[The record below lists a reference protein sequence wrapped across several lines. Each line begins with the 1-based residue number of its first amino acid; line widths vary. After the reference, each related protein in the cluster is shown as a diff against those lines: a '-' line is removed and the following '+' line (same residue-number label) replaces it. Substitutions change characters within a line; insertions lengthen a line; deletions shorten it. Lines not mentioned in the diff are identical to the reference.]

1 MTQVPSRP
9 LRATLRLQFHQGF
22 TLEDAV
28 PLVPYFARLGISHVY
43 ASPLLRARAGS
54 MHGYDVV
61 DPTRVNPE
69 LGGEAALRDL
79 VSALHGHDMG
89 LILDIVSNHMA
100 VGGSDNP
107 WWLDLLEWG
116 RLSPYGEFFD
126 IQWHSPDPLMEGQLL
141 LPFLGSD
148 YGVALQDGTLP
159 LCFDAWHG
167 SFHVEHYEHRFPI
180 CPSDYGE
187 LLKTDA
193 PLDAPQAEQL
203 KNLADRFS
211 TLSYQTDAHSLAI
224 PLKAELRDLVSD
236 PSIAQAIERHLKN
249 YDSQTG
255 EGFQRLHNLLER
267 QSYRLASWRTAA
279 DDINWRRFFD
289 INELGGLR
297 VERPAVFEATHAKI
311 FQLVAEG
318 LIDGLRIDHID
329 GLADP
334 RGYCRKLRR
343 RVDSLSPGRHL
354 PIYVEKILGAGET
367 LHRDWSVD
375 GTTGYEFMNQLSL
388 LQTDPRGAQALAER
402 WQRHSE
408 RTADFDQEAQLARQ
422 QILNGSLAGD
432 FESVAQA
439 LLQVARDNLM
449 SRDLTLGAIRRALQ
463 ALIVHFPVYR
473 TYISPLGRSAGDEV
487 FFRQAMDGA
496 RQTLGEADWPVLDC
510 LAGWLGGEP
519 WRQRPAGR
527 ARKRLKHAC
536 VRFQQL
542 TSPAAAKAVED
553 TAFYRSA
560 VLLSRNDV
568 GFSTEQF
575 SAPVADFHQACIERL
590 QSFPD
595 NLLASATHD
604 HKRGEDSRARLA
616 ILSERSAWYADQIGL
631 WRALA
636 RPLRNDDHMP
646 SAGDELILY
655 QVILGSWPLELAV
668 DDPAALVDY
677 ADRLWQWQRKAL
689 REAKLQSSWSAPNE
703 TYEQACEHFI
713 QRLLLGPEGELLRTA
728 LAKAARSIAVPG
740 ALNGLA
746 QTLLRMTVPGVPD
759 LYQGNDFWDFS
770 LVDPDNRRPVD
781 YARREQAMQ
790 QPTDPP
796 ELLANWRDGRI
807 KQALI
812 ARTLGLRAEHA
823 ELFRRGTYQ
832 ALEVLGS
839 QAHRV
844 LGFVRERE
852 GKRAI
857 VIVPIRCAE
866 LLENSAEP
874 QVHASLWGDTRVRLP
889 FTVPEEHLKGLF
901 SGVAVTQHRELLI
914 SAALGDFPVNLII
927 QTAHT

>member
-1 MTQVPSRP
+1 MNQVTTLP
-9 LRATLRLQFHQGF
+9 LRATLRLQFHKDF
-22 TLEDAV
+22 TLDDAV

-43 ASPLLRARAGS
+43 ASPLLSARAGS

-61 DPTRVNPE
+61 DPTSVNPE
-69 LGGEAALRDL
+69 LGGEAALRRL
-79 VSALHGHDMG
+79 VSALRGQDMG

-148 YGVALQDGTLP
+148 YGVALQDGTLA
-159 LCFDAWHG
+159 LRFDAQYG
-167 SFHVEHYEHRFPI
+167 AFYVEHYEHRFPI
-180 CPSDYGE
+180 CPMNYGE
-187 LLKTDA
+187 LLKADSE
-193 PLDAPQAEQL
+193 PLKL
-203 KNLADRFS
+203 LADRFS
-211 TLSYQTDAHSLAI
+211 TLSYQNDAHSLAI
-224 PLKAELRDLVSD
+224 PLKDELRELAKD
-236 PSIAQAIERHLKN
+236 PVIQQAIECNLKA
-249 YDSQTG
+249 YDSLTT

-289 INELGGLR
+289 VNELGGLR

-354 PIYVEKILGAGET
+354 PIYVEKILGEGET

-388 LQTDPRGAQALAER
+388 LQHDPDGQPALGEV
-402 WQRHSE
+402 WQRYSE
-408 RTADFDQEAQLARQ
+408 RPADFRQEAQLARQ

-439 LLQVARDNLM
+439 LLQVARDDLM
-449 SRDLTLGAIRRALQ
+449 TRDLTLGAIRRSLQ
-463 ALIVHFPVYR
+463 ALIVHFSVYR
-473 TYISPLGRSAGDEV
+473 TYISALGRSAQDEV
-487 FFRQAMDGA
+487 FFQQAMDGA

-510 LAGWLGGEP
+510 LAKWLGGES
-519 WRQRPAGR
+519 WRQRPMGR
-527 ARKRLKHAC
+527 LRKRLKHAC

-575 SAPVADFHQACIERL
+575 SAPVAEFHEACRKRFEL
-590 QSFPD
+590 FPD
-595 NLLASATHD
+595 NLLATATHD
-604 HKRGEDSRARLA
+604 HKRGEDTRARLA
-616 ILSERSAWYADQIGL
+616 VLSERSQWYVEQIGL

-636 RPLRNDDHMP
+636 RPLRDDDQMP

-655 QVILGSWPLELAV
+655 QALLGSWPLDLNP
-668 DDPAALVDY
+668 DDSSALEAY
-677 ADRLWQWQRKAL
+677 ARRISQWQRKAL
-689 REAKLQSSWSAPNE
+689 REAKLQSSWSAPNDV
-703 TYEQACEHFI
+703 YEQATENFT
-713 QRLLLGPEGELLRTA
+713 QRLLLSPEGDLLRTA
-728 LAKAARSIAVPG
+728 LGKVARTISVPG

-759 LYQGNDFWDFS
+759 LYQGNEFWDFT

-781 YARREQAMQ
+781 YASRQQALQ
-790 QPTDPP
+790 QPLDLPD
-796 ELLANWRDGRI
+796 LLEHWRDGRI

-812 ARTLGLRAEHA
+812 AQTLTTRAKHA
-823 ELFRRGTYQ
+823 GLFRRGTYQ
-832 ALEVLGS
+832 ALEVIGS

-844 LGFVRERE
+844 LGFVREWE

-857 VIVPIRCAE
+857 VIVPIRCAP
-866 LLENSAEP
+866 LLENSAVPHVDAP
-874 QVHASLWGDTRVRLP
+874 QWGDTRVSLP
-889 FTVPEEHLKGLF
+889 FTTADENLKGLF
-901 SGVAVTQHRELLI
+901 SGIAVTKNRELMI
-914 SAALGDFPVNLII
+914 SAALGDFPVNLFI
-927 QTAHT
+927 QTTDT

>member
-1 MTQVPSRP
+1 MNPVMTQP
-9 LRATLRLQFHQGF
+9 LRATLRLQFHKDF
-22 TLEDAV
+22 TLDDAV

-43 ASPLLRARAGS
+43 ASPLLSARAGS

-61 DPTRVNPE
+61 DPTTVNPE
-69 LGGEAALRDL
+69 LGGEAALRRL
-79 VSALHGHDMG
+79 VSALREQNMG

-100 VGGSDNP
+100 VGGNDNP

-116 RLSPYGEFFD
+116 RLSPYSEFFD

-148 YGVALQDGTLP
+148 YGIALQDGTLK
-159 LCFDAWHG
+159 LRFDEHG
-167 SFHVEHYEHRFPI
+167 AFYVEHYDHHFPI
-180 CPSDYGE
+180 CPSHYGE
-187 LLKTDA
+187 LLKA
-193 PLDAPQAEQL
+193 EAEPLKL
-203 KNLADRFS
+203 LADRFS
-211 TLSYQTDAHSLAI
+211 TLSYQTDAHNLAI
-224 PLKAELRDLVSD
+224 ALKDELRELASH
-236 PSIAQAIERHLKN
+236 PAILQGIEHNLEA
-249 YDSQTG
+249 YDSLTS

-289 INELGGLR
+289 VNELGGLR

-343 RVDSLSPGRHL
+343 RVDSLAPGRHL
-354 PIYVEKILGAGET
+354 PIYVEKILGEGET

-388 LQTDPRGAQALAER
+388 LQHDPEGQQNLSEV
-402 WQRHSE
+402 WQRYSE
-408 RTADFDQEAQLARQ
+408 RPADFRQEAQLARQ

-439 LLQVARDNLM
+439 LLQVARDDLM
-449 SRDLTLGAIRRALQ
+449 TRDLTLGAIRRALQ
-463 ALIVHFPVYR
+463 ELIVHFSVYR
-473 TYISPLGRSAGDEV
+473 TYISALGRSEQDEV
-487 FFRQAMDGA
+487 FFQQAMDGA

-510 LAGWLGGEP
+510 LANWLGGEP
-519 WRQRPAGR
+519 WRKRPAGR
-527 ARKRLKHAC
+527 LRKRLKHAC

-575 SAPVADFHQACIERL
+575 SAPVSDFHEANLQRL
-590 QSFPD
+590 ELFPD
-595 NLLASATHD
+595 NLLATATHD
-604 HKRGEDSRARLA
+604 HKRGEDTRARLA
-616 ILSERSAWYADQIGL
+616 VLSERSKWYVEQIGL
-631 WRALA
+631 WHALA
-636 RPLRNDDHMP
+636 RPLRDDDQMP

-655 QVILGSWPLELAV
+655 QALLGSWPLDLRP
-668 DDPAALVDY
+668 DDQPALEAY
-677 ADRLWQWQRKAL
+677 AQRISQWQRKAL
-689 REAKLQSSWSAPNE
+689 REAKLQSSWSAPNDA
-703 TYEQACEHFI
+703 YEQATERFT
-713 QRLLLGPEGELLRTA
+713 QRLLLSPEGDLLRTA
-728 LAKAARSIAVPG
+728 LAKVARTIAVPG

-759 LYQGNDFWDFS
+759 LYQGNDFWDFT

-781 YARREQAMQ
+781 YASRQQALQ
-790 QPTDPP
+790 QTLDLPD
-796 ELLANWRDGRI
+796 LLEHWRDGRI
-807 KQALI
+807 KQTLI
-812 ARTLGLRAEHA
+812 AQTLNTRAEHA
-823 ELFRRGTYQ
+823 ELFRRGSYQ
-832 ALEVLGS
+832 ALDVIGS

-844 LGFVRERE
+844 LGFVREWE

-857 VIVPIRCAE
+857 VIVPIHCAT
-866 LLENSAEP
+866 LLENSAVPHVDAP
-874 QVHASLWGDTRVRLP
+874 QWGDTRVNLP
-889 FTVPEEHLKGLF
+889 FMSADENLKGLF
-901 SGVAVTQHRELLI
+901 SSVTVTEHRELMI
-914 SAALGDFPVNLII
+914 SAALGDFPVNLFI
-927 QTAHT
+927 QN